1 MKVDF
6 LTLLLSISLSS
17 SHNGVARVM
26 IVQDG
31 LGSART
37 RRNHERE
44 RERDDGS
51 SVVPKCC
58 YFSNDFT
65 SVSRRA
71 SSGGKVLT
79 VYCNNV
85 QGTNKDTSSLGGET
99 VFRSP
104 VVQVVWEGR
113 KKKGRSA
120 HLMRGR

>member
-1 MKVDF
+1 
-6 LTLLLSISLSS
+6 
-17 SHNGVARVM
+17 M
-26 IVQDG
+26 IVQDS

-65 SVSRRA
+65 SVGRRA

-79 VYCNNV
+79 VYCNV
-85 QGTNKDTSSLGGET
+85 QGTNKDTSSLGGKQC
-99 VFRSP
+99 SG
-104 VVQVVWEGR
+104 VQSSRLCGKEE
-113 KKKGRSA
+113 KKKAEVLILCVAANREVD
-120 HLMRGR
+120 